1 MRKITLLLFT
11 ALTTTHAFADNIT
24 DGIAI
29 SGDHV
34 YSYTPYVQ
42 GIGYV
47 LAAIIGLVGAFSVY
61 TAYIRQSPDVGKRA
75 LSWGMGSLAM
85 LCMTIAL
92 PQFFK
97 YEESGF
103 GGNGTTL
110 AMNGSTSGS
119 MTGGD
124 KYGNIDTSIPNL
136 SDERWIVDADY
147 IPVIV
152 GNKTTSVSNFLND
165 IYDRAGGGAE
175 GSYGR
180 ALSYLRQLAQQGAIS
195 NSDYNTLLSYSG
207 NLPHN

>member
-1 MRKITLLLFT
+1 MKKIYTFLLFIGVSSVT
-11 ALTTTHAFADNIT
+11 FADNIT

-42 GIGYV
+42 GVGYV
-47 LAAIIGLVGAFSVY
+47 LAAIIGLVGAFAVY

-92 PQFFK
+92 PQFFN

-136 SDERWIVDADY
+136 SDKRWIVDADY
-147 IPVIV
+147 VPVIV

-180 ALSYLRQLAQQGAIS
+180 TLGYLMQLVQQGAIS
-195 NSDYNTLLSYSG
+195 TSDYKTLLSYSG